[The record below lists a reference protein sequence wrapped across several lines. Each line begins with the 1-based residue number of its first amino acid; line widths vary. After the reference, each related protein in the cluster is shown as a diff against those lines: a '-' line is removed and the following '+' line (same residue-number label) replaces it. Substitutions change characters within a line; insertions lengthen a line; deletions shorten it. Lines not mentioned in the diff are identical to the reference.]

1 MKNGFTL
8 IELLVVVLIM
18 GILASAAVPLYFKA
32 VERARMMEAVTLLDS
47 ISQAQTRKY
56 MQISR
61 YTSRAQGLDVNAA
74 TGTNAGDGNTFYT
87 KGPQGN
93 GFTVAACS
101 HCFSPPRNH
110 AQAAAQPSA
119 QHPCCA
125 GRPA

>member
-56 MQISR
+56 MQIGR
-61 YTSRAQGLDVNAA
+61 YAARAAGLTSMPPRAQTQGTETPFIPKVHKA
-74 TGTNAGDGNTFYT
+74 TVLRWLFRTW
-87 KGPQGN
+87 
-93 GFTVAACS
+93 
-101 HCFSPPRNH
+101 
-110 AQAAAQPSA
+110 
-119 QHPCCA
+119 
-125 GRPA
+125 